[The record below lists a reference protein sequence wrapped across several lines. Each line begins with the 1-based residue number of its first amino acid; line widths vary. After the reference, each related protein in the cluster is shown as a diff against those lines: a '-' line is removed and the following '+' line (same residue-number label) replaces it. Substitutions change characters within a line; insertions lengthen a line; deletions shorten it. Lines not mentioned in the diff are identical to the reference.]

1 MNYFVLEESIRFEAS
16 WKTAYNLTLILT
28 EYRYKFSKTIYVNT
42 ITDYGLYQDLT
53 STNNP
58 KKIKK
63 LIGLGIGTVIQT
75 PNGLL
80 RINLTNGGANTQE
93 IQLYNT
99 IINICYNVKF

>member
-1 MNYFVLEESIRFEAS
+1 MENSLQSNFNS
-16 WKTAYNLTLILT
+16 LILT
-28 EYRYKFSKTIYVNT
+28 EYRYKFSKNIYVNT

-53 STNNP
+53 SITNPN
-58 KKIKK
+58 KIKK
-63 LIGLGIGTVIQT
+63 LIGLGIGTLIQT

-80 RINLTNGGANTQE
+80 KINLTNGGSNVQE